1 MLNKALWRAPA
12 GTEAGGLMT
21 KLIIQIPCL
30 NEADTLPMT
39 LAALP
44 RRVAGVD
51 VVEYLVIDDGS
62 DDGTAQVARQW
73 GVHHVVTHRRNR
85 GLAAAFRSGVDRA
98 LAEGADIIVNTDG
111 DGQYEGADIEAL
123 VTPILHGTAD
133 IVIGDRGV
141 SDNAHFSPVKRMMQ
155 RVGSGVVQ
163 HLAGTRVSDAVS
175 GFRAI
180 SRDAA
185 QRINITTEF
194 SYTTDMLIQAGRK
207 RMAIATVPVR
217 THAAARPSRLFKSIP
232 RFVMHTGITMARS
245 FTAYKPLRAFVGT
258 GSLIAFIG
266 MLPIVRFLWFWS
278 QGDGGGHVQS
288 LVIGGALLVLGTLV
302 AIMGMVADLVAANRK
317 LMEENLAR
325 TRKLEDMVAALHGQR
340 DDAALT
346 PVKPRRKDA
355 A

>member
-1 MLNKALWRAPA
+1 
-12 GTEAGGLMT
+12 MT

-30 NEADTLPMT
+30 NEAETLPTT

-44 RRVAGVD
+44 RRVAGID
-51 VVEYLVIDDGS
+51 EVEYLVIDDGS

-73 GVHHVVTHRRNR
+73 GVHHVVSHRRNR

-111 DGQYEGADIEAL
+111 DGQYEGSDIAAL
-123 VTPILHGTAD
+123 VTPILHGQAD

-141 SDNAHFSPVKRMMQ
+141 SDNAHFSPLKRAMQ

-163 HLAGTRVSDAVS
+163 RLAGTQVSDAVS

-232 RFVMHTGITMARS
+232 RFVMHTGITMARA

-266 MLPIVRFLWFWS
+266 VLPILRFLWFWMH
-278 QGDGGGHVQS
+278 GDGSGNLQS
-288 LVIGGALLVLGTLV
+288 LVLGGALLVLGTLV
-302 AIMGMVADLVAANRK
+302 AIMGMVADLVGANRK
-317 LMEENLAR
+317 LLEENILR
-325 TRKLEDMVAALHGQR
+325 TRKLEDALWALQAQNGQAADLKETR
-340 DDAALT
+340 AKARKNAA
-346 PVKPRRKDA
+346 
-355 A
+355 